1 MLLLYA
7 VATKNTLVNV
17 FLNKIIVLF
26 GNHQTLSIVFFAVFI
41 KTRKFQNFYVVLI
54 ALILN
59 LAVSLRTAN
68 SLLLY
73 ALA

>member
-7 VATKNTLVNV
+7 IATKETLVNV
-17 FLNKIIVLF
+17 FLNKIIVFF
-26 GNHQTLSIVFFAVFI
+26 GNYQTLSIVFFAFFI
-41 KTRKFQNFYVVLI
+41 KTGKFQNFYVVSI
-54 ALILN
+54 AVILN
-59 LAVSLRTAN
+59 MAVSLRAAD